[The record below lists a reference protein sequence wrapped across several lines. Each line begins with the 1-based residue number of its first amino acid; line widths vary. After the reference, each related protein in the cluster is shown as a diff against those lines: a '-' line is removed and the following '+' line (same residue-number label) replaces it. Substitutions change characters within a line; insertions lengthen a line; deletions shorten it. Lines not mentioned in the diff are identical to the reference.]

1 MILCGKG
8 QNKSERG
15 GGKMVHWA
23 MVPAALSIG
32 VLIGLF
38 LAALI
43 EAGDEKEGR
52 KK

>member
-1 MILCGKG
+1 
-8 QNKSERG
+8 
-15 GGKMVHWA
+15 MVHWA

-43 EAGDEKEGR
+43 EAGEDD
-52 KK
+52 KKRR

>member
-1 MILCGKG
+1 
-8 QNKSERG
+8 
-15 GGKMVHWA
+15 MVHWA

-43 EAGDEKEGR
+43 EAGDEEEGR